1 MLGTL
6 RRDGSPRISPV
17 ETWFADG
24 ELVLGVM
31 RASGKAR
38 DLRRDP
44 RVALQSL
51 VTSPDSGEP
60 ELKLYGR
67 VAPKEARVGWWA
79 EEYRDRAD
87 VYAFAVEEALYV
99 EWLVE
104 TQLMRV
110 RRWSDA
116 GGETVRERPYP

>member
-1 MLGTL
+1 MLATL
-6 RRDGSPRISPV
+6 RRDGSPRISAV
-17 ETWFADG
+17 EPWFADD
-24 ELVLGVM
+24 ELVVGVM

-44 RVALQSL
+44 RVAVQSL

-67 VAPKEARVGWWA
+67 VAPSDARAGWWA

-87 VYAFAVEEALYV
+87 VYAIGVDEALHLEWIV
-99 EWLVE
+99 EA
-104 TQLMRV
+104 QLMRV
-110 RRWSDA
+110 RRWTSA
-116 GGETVRERPYP
+116 TGESLSERPYP